1 MIKKT
6 ILIISSSLRVGSNS
20 EILAH
25 EAEKGAIEAG
35 NEVELITL
43 KDKNIQFC
51 RGCLACQKLG
61 KCVIQDDMNTLIE
74 KVQKADVLI
83 FATPIYYYEMS
94 GQLKTFLDRCNPL
107 FSKENN
113 FKDVYL
119 ITTLYD
125 GTSGKSER
133 AKQGLEG
140 WIECFSQSRFAGL
153 LDCGGINEPKEANE
167 HKDALKKAFDL
178 GKSI

>member
-1 MIKKT
+1 MIKKKV
-6 ILIISSSLRVGSNS
+6 LIISSSLRVGSNS

-83 FATPIYYYEMS
+83 FATPIY
-94 GQLKTFLDRCNPL
+94 
-107 FSKENN
+107 
-113 FKDVYL
+113 
-119 ITTLYD
+119 
-125 GTSGKSER
+125 
-133 AKQGLEG
+133 
-140 WIECFSQSRFAGL
+140 
-153 LDCGGINEPKEANE
+153 
-167 HKDALKKAFDL
+167 
-178 GKSI
+178 

>member
-1 MIKKT
+1 MKKV
-6 ILIISSSLRVGSNS
+6 LIVSSSLRVGSNS
-20 EILAH
+20 EILAR
-25 EAEKGAIEAG
+25 EAEKGALAAG
-35 NEVELITL
+35 NEVEFITL

-74 KVQKADVLI
+74 KIQKADVLI

-107 FSKENN
+107 FAKENN

-153 LDCGGINEPKEANE
+153 LDCGGVDEPKTTAGR
-167 HKDALKKAFDL
+167 KDFLQKAYDL
-178 GKSI
+178 GKNI